1 MLIIANNGKN
11 GLPLNLFEVWLDGN
25 SQLERKALV
34 NDGAANQ
41 ILRRVTP
48 ELLAKAVSGLTL
60 RVSEIMGG
68 RA

>member
-34 NDGAANQ
+34 NDGSANQ
-41 ILRRVTP
+41 ILRRITP
-48 ELLAKAVSGLTL
+48 GQLAKAIGGETL
-60 RVSEIMGG
+60 RFSEIMGG